1 MYRSEYP
8 RPDFVREK
16 WLCLNGKW
24 EFEFDDSCIGLKEKW
39 YSNSKVLSK
48 EIEVPFVF
56 QSKLSGIE
64 DTSFHDIV
72 WYKRRFEVPSDWKG
86 RLVKINFG
94 AVDYICKV
102 YINGCLVGEHEG
114 GNTSFSFDITDFLN
128 WKEEEITV
136 YVYDPS
142 TDETIP
148 RGKQYWIEESD
159 SIWYTR
165 STGIWQSVWIEPVDE
180 INIEKIR
187 FTPDIDK
194 GVIEMELYLSKLEK
208 DIIANIEIRY
218 KDELVVKDLILI
230 NDSYT
235 KIGYDI
241 FNRKIFRSPNHHMG
255 WCWTPET
262 PNLFDVKIKLI
273 KEDREL
279 DIVNTYFGM
288 RKIHT
293 EDGIVYLNNR
303 PYYQKLVL
311 DQGYWPNALI
321 TAPKDEDYKKDIELS
336 KAMGFNGCRKH
347 QKVEDKRF
355 LYWAD
360 KLGYLV
366 WGEMANSAEYSE
378 EYVRRMN
385 KEWIDVVNR
394 DYNHPS
400 IVAWVPLNE
409 SWGIKDVGRDI
420 KQQSHSVSMYYLTH
434 SLDSTRLVISNDGWE
449 LTKTDICAVHN
460 YNHGHSSEVDK
471 YDYFKKSLSSKDE
484 ILKSQPA
491 GRKIYANG
499 YKNEGEPIILTEFGG
514 IAYDKSNP
522 NGWGYTVAKSEDE
535 FLCDYKRIIDAV
547 YASDII
553 YGMCYTQL
561 TDVEQ
566 EVNGLLTYDRKEK
579 VSLDKIKEINDKLR
593 KNMEL

>member
-8 RPDFVREK
+8 RPDFVRDE
-16 WLCLNGKW
+16 WMCLNGIW
-24 EFEFDDSCIGLKEKW
+24 GFEFDDDEIGLSEKW
-39 YSNSKVLSK
+39 YDKEKELSK
-48 EIEVPFVF
+48 SIEVPFVF
-56 QSKLSGIE
+56 QSKLSKIG
-64 DTSFHDIV
+64 DTNFHDII
-72 WYKRRFEVPSDWKG
+72 WYKRKFNIPDKWKG
-86 RLVKINFG
+86 KLIKLNFG

-102 YINGCLVGEHEG
+102 YINGELVGEHEG
-114 GNTSFSFDITDFLN
+114 GNTSFSFDITDFIN
-128 WKEEEITV
+128 WEEEEITV

-148 RGKQYWIEESD
+148 RGKQFWIEKSD
-159 SIWYTR
+159 FIWYTR
-165 STGIWQSVWIEPVDE
+165 SSGIWQSVWIEPVDKT
-180 INIEKIR
+180 NIEKVR
-187 FTPDIDK
+187 FTPDIDR
-194 GVIEMELYLSKLEK
+194 GTIETEIYVSKLNK
-208 DIIANIEIRY
+208 NLMANIEIKY
-218 KDELVVKDLILI
+218 KDILVHKDILYI
-230 NDSYT
+230 NDLYT
-235 KIGYDI
+235 KVSYDI
-241 FNRKIFRSPNHHMG
+241 FNRKIFRSPNHDMG

-262 PNLFDVKIKLI
+262 PNLFNVEIKLEHEG
-273 KEDREL
+273 KLCDKVE
-279 DIVNTYFGM
+279 TYFGM

-293 EDGIVYLNNR
+293 ENGIVYLNNR

-311 DQGYWPNALI
+311 DQGYWPNSLI
-321 TAPKDEDYKKDIELS
+321 TAPSDDDFKKDIELS

-378 EYVRRMN
+378 EYVRRIN
-385 KEWIDVVNR
+385 KEWVDIVNR

-409 SWGIKDVGRDI
+409 SWGIKDIGRDK
-420 KQQSHSVSMYYLTH
+420 KQQSHSASMYYLTH

-460 YNHGHSSEVDK
+460 YNHGNCNEIEK
-471 YDYFKKSLSSKDE
+471 YEYFKKSLSNKEE
-484 ILKSQPA
+484 ILKSKPA
-491 GRKIYANG
+491 GRSIYANG
-499 YKNEGEPIILTEFGG
+499 FKNEGEPIILTEFGG

-522 NGWGYTVAKSEDE
+522 DGWGYTVALSEME
-535 FLCDYKRIIDAV
+535 FLEDYKRIIDAV

-579 VSLDKIKEINDKLR
+579 VSLDKIKEINNKWR
-593 KNMEL
+593 KNIID